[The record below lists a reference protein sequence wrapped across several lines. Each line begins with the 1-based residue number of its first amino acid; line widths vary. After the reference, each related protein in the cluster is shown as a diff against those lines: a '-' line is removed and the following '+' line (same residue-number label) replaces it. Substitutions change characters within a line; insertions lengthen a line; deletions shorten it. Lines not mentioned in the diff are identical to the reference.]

1 MIGAAALHFALIIW
15 RKPHWKQ
22 GMKRIREIKS
32 MRTVGKGESRRDK
45 EKGKRKEKEIKK
57 ERNRDG
63 ERAIK
68 TGARCDDII

>member
-1 MIGAAALHFALIIW
+1 
-15 RKPHWKQ
+15 
-22 GMKRIREIKS
+22 MKRIREIKS
-32 MRTVGKGESRRDK
+32 MRTVGKGESGRDK

-57 ERNRDG
+57 ERNRDR

>member
-1 MIGAAALHFALIIW
+1 
-15 RKPHWKQ
+15 
-22 GMKRIREIKS
+22 
-32 MRTVGKGESRRDK
+32 MRTVGKGESGRDK

-57 ERNRDG
+57 ERNRDR